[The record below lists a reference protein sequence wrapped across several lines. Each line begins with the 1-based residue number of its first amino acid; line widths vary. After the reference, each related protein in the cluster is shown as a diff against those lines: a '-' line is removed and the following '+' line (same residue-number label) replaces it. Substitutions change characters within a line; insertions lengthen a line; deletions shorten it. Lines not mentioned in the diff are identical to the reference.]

1 MQDKIIGAREVEHDD
16 FSNYRQKYPGRR
28 KRNRTWKYKVESL
41 ARLTPQRLAVAQGE
55 RRLNWDQ
62 FNREC
67 NRLAHGLAA
76 LGVKKED
83 RVAISGFNSIE
94 WLTCYFAISKLGAV
108 PVNVNP
114 RFIPEE
120 IAYVLEDSDAAVC
133 LAEED
138 YAAAVLAAQAE
149 LPGLKKV
156 VIYGID
162 KRPSEVPAGALVL
175 DDILTSDETNPP
187 VKVYNDDFCFLM
199 YTGGTTG
206 YPKGTVWDGEQRVH
220 GLDITILN
228 GLMPVIDRMFELPE
242 GALRGYLSVVTDSEK
257 TLDIL
262 TWFFSRKPVRAAL
275 ASRAS
280 KEMLYGGFR
289 AMLGRPHM
297 IKVLSLMQREGVK
310 TIPASPLFHGAA
322 YELAFCFIGAMGGAT
337 IFLPTPHPF
346 SAREFWETVEKH
358 RAQEA
363 LIVGDAF
370 AIPLMEE
377 LKRAEREG
385 KPFRTKSLWAMISSG
400 VRWSPHVKKEMME
413 HIPHMVV
420 QDVMGASETSAG
432 FAEMNIS
439 TDDKI
444 KLAGAKLASSAGG
457 IYKHE
462 LFPSRVVNPE
472 TGKDVQPGSGE
483 IGEFL
488 YGGWMA
494 LGYWKCPAKT
504 ANDFRVLDGKR
515 WFFVGDAGT
524 LDADG
529 KFNLIGRTGS
539 YMINTGG
546 EKVYSEEVEGILK
559 EHPSVLD
566 CAVIGMPDPRFGQAV
581 AALVE
586 LESSATVT
594 PDELVDYCRSRM
606 ADYKR
611 PRQIF
616 CVEKVPRAAAGKID
630 RAMAMEL
637 VAEQVQAD

>member
-1 MQDKIIGAREVEHDD
+1 
-16 FSNYRQKYPGRR
+16 
-28 KRNRTWKYKVESL
+28 
-41 ARLTPQRLAVAQGE
+41 
-55 RRLNWDQ
+55 
-62 FNREC
+62 
-67 NRLAHGLAA
+67 
-76 LGVKKED
+76 
-83 RVAISGFNSIE
+83 
-94 WLTCYFAISKLGAV
+94 
-108 PVNVNP
+108 
-114 RFIPEE
+114 
-120 IAYVLEDSDAAVC
+120 
-133 LAEED
+133 
-138 YAAAVLAAQAE
+138 
-149 LPGLKKV
+149 
-156 VIYGID
+156 
-162 KRPSEVPAGALVL
+162 
-175 DDILTSDETNPP
+175 
-187 VKVYNDDFCFLM
+187 
-199 YTGGTTG
+199 
-206 YPKGTVWDGEQRVH
+206 
-220 GLDITILN
+220 
-228 GLMPVIDRMFELPE
+228 
-242 GALRGYLSVVTDSEK
+242 
-257 TLDIL
+257 
-262 TWFFSRKPVRAAL
+262 
-275 ASRAS
+275 
-280 KEMLYGGFR
+280 
-289 AMLGRPHM
+289 MLGRPRM

-337 IFLPTPHPF
+337 VFLPTPHPF
-346 SAREFWETVEKH
+346 SPKEFWETVEKH

-370 AIPLMEE
+370 AIPMLEE

-385 KPFRTKSLWAMISSG
+385 KPYRTKSLWAMISSG
-400 VRWSPHVKKEMME
+400 VRFSPHLKKEMME
-413 HIPHMVV
+413 LVPHMVV

-462 LFPSRVVNPE
+462 LFASRVVNLE
-472 TGKDVQPGSGE
+472 TGKDVEPGSGE

-586 LESSATVT
+586 LDEGASAAS
-594 PDELVDYCRSRM
+594 DDIIDFCRSRM

-611 PRQIF
+611 PRQVF
-616 CVEKVPRAAAGKID
+616 FVEKVPRAAAGKID

-637 VAEQVQAD
+637 VSEQASTD

>member
-1 MQDKIIGAREVEHDD
+1 MQDKIIGAREVQHDD

-41 ARLTPQRLAVAQGE
+41 ARLTPKRLAVAQGD
-55 RRLNWDQ
+55 RKLNWDE
-62 FNREC
+62 FNRAC
-67 NRLAHGLAA
+67 NRLAHGLEG
-76 LGVKKED
+76 LGVRKED

-94 WLTCYFAISKLGAV
+94 WMECYFAISKLGAV

-114 RFIPEE
+114 RFVPEE
-120 IAYVLEDSDAAVC
+120 IAYVLEDSDAVAC
-133 LAEED
+133 LVEED
-138 YAAAVLAAQAE
+138 YAPAVSAAQE
-149 LPGLKKV
+149 VLPGLKH
-156 VIYGID
+156 VIVYGVGR
-162 KRPSEVPAGALVL
+162 RPEAVPAGARAM
-175 DDILTSDETNPP
+175 DDILSADESNPP

-220 GLDITILN
+220 GLDVTILN
-228 GLMPVIDRMFELPE
+228 GLMPVIDRLFELPE

-257 TLDIL
+257 ALKIL
-262 TWFFSRKPVRAAL
+262 TWVFSRRLVRAAL
-275 ASRAS
+275 QSRAS
-280 KEMLYGGFR
+280 KEMMYGAFR
-289 AMLGRPHM
+289 AMLGRPYA
-297 IKVLSLMQREGVK
+297 IKLLSLLQREGVK

-337 IFLPTPHPF
+337 VFLPTPHPF
-346 SAREFWETVEKH
+346 SAREFWETVERH

-370 AIPLMEE
+370 AIPLLEE
-377 LKRAEREG
+377 LKRARREG
-385 KPFRTKSLWAMISSG
+385 RPYQTKSLWAMISSG
-400 VRWSPHVKKEMME
+400 VRFSPHLKKEMME
-413 HIPHMVV
+413 LVPHMVV

-432 FAEMNIS
+432 FAEMNIA
-439 TDDKI
+439 TDSEI
-444 KLAGAKLASSAGG
+444 KLAGAKLAKSAGG

-472 TGKDVQPGSGE
+472 TGRDVQPGSGE

-559 EHPSVLD
+559 EHPAVMD
-566 CAVIGMPDPRFGQAV
+566 CAVIGVPDPRWGQAV
-581 AALVE
+581 AALVHPAP
-586 LESSATVT
+586 ESTASA
-594 PDELVDYCRSRM
+594 EEIMEYCRSRM

-611 PRQIF
+611 PRQVLF
-616 CVEKVPRAAAGKID
+616 VEQVPRAAAGKID
-630 RAMAMEL
+630 RALAMEL
-637 VAEQVQAD
+637 VARQVQAD

>member
-1 MQDKIIGAREVEHDD
+1 MQEKIIGAREVEHDD
-16 FSNYRQKYPGRR
+16 FANYRQKYPGRR
-28 KRNRTWKYKVESL
+28 KRNRTWKYKLESL
-41 ARLTPQRLAVAQGE
+41 ARLTPKRLAVAQGE
-55 RRLNWDQ
+55 RRLNWDE
-62 FNREC
+62 FNRAC
-67 NRLAHGLAA
+67 NRLAHGLEA
-76 LGVKKED
+76 LGVKKEN

-94 WLTCYFAISKLGAV
+94 WMECYFAISKLGAV

-114 RFIPEE
+114 RFVPEE
-120 IAYVLEDSDAAVC
+120 IAYVLEDSDAVAC
-133 LAEED
+133 LVEED
-138 YAAAVLAAQAE
+138 YAGAVLEAQAQ
-149 LPGLKKV
+149 LPALKNV

-162 KRPSEVPAGALVL
+162 RRPAEAPAGALLL
-175 DDILTSDETNPP
+175 DDILTSDESNPP
-187 VKVYNDDFCFLM
+187 VKVYNDDFSFLM

-220 GLDITILN
+220 GLDVTILN

-257 TLDIL
+257 TLNAL
-262 TWFFSRKPVRAAL
+262 TWLFSRKPVRAAL
-275 ASRAS
+275 GSRAS

-289 AMLGRPHM
+289 TMLGRPYM

-346 SAREFWETVEKH
+346 SPKEFWETVEKH

-370 AIPLMEE
+370 AIPMMEE

-385 KPFRTKSLWAMISSG
+385 KPYRTKSLWAMISSG
-400 VRWSPHVKKEMME
+400 VRWSPHIKKEMMQ
-413 HIPHMVV
+413 HLPHMVV

-444 KLAGAKLASSAGG
+444 KLAGAKLAKSAGG

-472 TGKDVQPGSGE
+472 TGKDVEPGSGE

-504 ANDFRVLDGKR
+504 ANDFRMLDGKR

-559 EHPSVLD
+559 EHTSVLD
-566 CAVIGMPDPRFGQAV
+566 CAVIGIPDPRFGQAV

-586 LESSATVT
+586 LGENASLAA
-594 PDELVDYCRSRM
+594 DDIIDYCRSRM

-611 PRQIF
+611 PRQVF
-616 CVEKVPRAAAGKID
+616 FVEKVPRAAAGKID

-637 VAEQVQAD
+637 VSEQASTD